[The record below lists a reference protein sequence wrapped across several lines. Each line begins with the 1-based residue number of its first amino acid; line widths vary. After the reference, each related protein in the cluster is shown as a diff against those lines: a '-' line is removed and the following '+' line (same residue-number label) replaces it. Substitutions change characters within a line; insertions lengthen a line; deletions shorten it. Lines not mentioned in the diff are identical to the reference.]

1 MKKLALIAALV
12 CLSLPALAG
21 DDANPPPAPG
31 KGLRGAVREK
41 VREKARERVLG
52 KFDQDGDGK
61 LEPEERAAA
70 REALVNRLMQRFDKD
85 GDGKLSREEL
95 SEALVA
101 LRGRL
106 EQARQHRAGKG
117 ANAHAGPKL

>member
-1 MKKLALIAALV
+1 MRKLILIAALA

-21 DDANPPPAPG
+21 DAANPPPAPG
-31 KGLRGAVREK
+31 KGHRGVVREK
-41 VREKARERVLG
+41 VRERALQ

-61 LEPEERAAA
+61 LEPEERATA

-106 EQARQHRAGKG
+106 EQARQHRGGKG
-117 ANAHAGPKL
+117 ANAQAGPRL